1 MGMDQQVWYY
11 PYTDTPKDPKGI
23 FREQSTTLKRY
34 TNNRGRVTN
43 APGKPA
49 RRLKTMDQFTH
60 QHLLIWIATRFI
72 AEDRADVHNL
82 IYDFLK
88 EYPELPNEGRSW
100 PEIHKLAERNALSR
114 SN

>member
-1 MGMDQQVWYY
+1 
-11 PYTDTPKDPKGI
+11 
-23 FREQSTTLKRY
+23 
-34 TNNRGRVTN
+34 
-43 APGKPA
+43 
-49 RRLKTMDQFTH
+49 MDQFTH